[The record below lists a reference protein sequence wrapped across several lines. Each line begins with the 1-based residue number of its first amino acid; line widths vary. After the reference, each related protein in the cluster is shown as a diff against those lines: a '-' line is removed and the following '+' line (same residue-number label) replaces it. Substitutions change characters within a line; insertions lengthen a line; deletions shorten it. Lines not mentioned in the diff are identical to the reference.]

1 MYRRICLSNRLAY
14 VNKFIV
20 SDLVDIVF
28 HVDCGRQ
35 NNDSLKVLN
44 ELGKHERT
52 DIFTLL
58 LRAGRFVDIQ
68 SVIKVIGAGE
78 EEGGRDSLMG
88 SDLLLEVMERF
99 GNRVIITAAHY
110 KGSDVTNLYEFQ

>member
-1 MYRRICLSNRLAY
+1 MYRRVCLSNRLS
-14 VNKFIV
+14 V
-20 SDLVDIVF
+20 SDLVDIAF

-52 DIFTLL
+52 DILPFYLAEGT
-58 LRAGRFVDIQ
+58 RAGRFVDIQ

-78 EEGGRDSLMG
+78 AEGGRD
-88 SDLLLEVMERF
+88 
-99 GNRVIITAAHY
+99 
-110 KGSDVTNLYEFQ
+110 